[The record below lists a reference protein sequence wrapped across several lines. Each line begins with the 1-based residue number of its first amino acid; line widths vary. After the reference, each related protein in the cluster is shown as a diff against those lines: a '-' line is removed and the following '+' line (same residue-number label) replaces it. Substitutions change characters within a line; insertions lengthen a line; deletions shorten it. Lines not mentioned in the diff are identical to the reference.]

1 MIEIPAYVIISLL
14 SGYLCYVF
22 VPLVNKYCI
31 DHKLFDMPG
40 PRKIHTVPI
49 PRLGGVAMF
58 LAYFLGLIP
67 GFLLLPDLWQ
77 ANIKPLVG
85 IYLGGLIIFILG
97 MVDDIKGVKPPVKLG
112 WEIVACLVVIA
123 FGVRLDVVN
132 IPFYRLVEIG
142 WWGIPLTLV
151 WLVAIT
157 NTVNLIDGLDG
168 LASGVSAVIAVSFLI
183 LSIIM
188 GLPLP
193 SLLAAG
199 VIGVTIAF
207 LKYNYFPASIFM
219 GDSGSLFLGY
229 IFAVTSLFWPKS
241 FATVVMFI
249 PILALGVPIIEV
261 VTTFLR
267 RLFTGQKIYVADR
280 RHIFHFLLDIGIPQK
295 VTVWMFYLVSIQ
307 FALVTFAIAGGDRN
321 ILFVLQTA
329 FIILTAIVISR
340 YLKRGKADGK

>member
-1 MIEIPAYVIISLL
+1 MIDIPAYVIISVL
-14 SGYLCYVF
+14 SGYLCYIF
-22 VPLVNKYCI
+22 VPLVSKYCI
-31 DHKLFDMPG
+31 DHELFDLPG
-40 PRKIHTVPI
+40 PRKIHTSPI
-49 PRLGGVAMF
+49 PRLGGVAIF
-58 LAYFLGLIP
+58 AAYFLGLLP

-77 ANIKPLVG
+77 ANIKPIVG
-85 IYLGGLIIFILG
+85 IYLGGLVIFTLG
-97 MVDDIKGVKPPVKLG
+97 LVDDIKGVRPSLKLG
-112 WEIVACLVVIA
+112 WEIFACLVVIA
-123 FGVRLDVVN
+123 FGVRLEVVN

-168 LASGVSAVIAVSFLI
+168 LAAGVSAIIAVSFLI
-183 LSIIM
+183 LSKIM

-207 LKYNYFPASIFM
+207 LKFNYFPASIFM

-229 IFAVTSLFWPKS
+229 IFAVISLFWPKS

-267 RLFTGQKIYVADR
+267 RLFTGQKFYVADR
-280 RHIFHFLLDIGIPQK
+280 RHIFHFLLDLRIPQK
-295 VTVWMFYLVSIQ
+295 ITVWIFYLVSIQ
-307 FALVTFAIAGGDRN
+307 FALVTFAIAGGERN
-321 ILFVLQTA
+321 ILFMLQIA

-340 YLKRGKADGK
+340 HLRRGRADRK

>member
-1 MIEIPAYVIISLL
+1 MIEIPVYVVISIL
-14 SGYLCYVF
+14 SGYLCYIF
-22 VPLVNKYCI
+22 VPIVKRYCV
-31 DHKLFDMPG
+31 DHELFDMPG
-40 PRKIHTVPI
+40 PRKIHTEPI

-58 LAYFLGLIP
+58 FAYSLGLIP

-77 ANIKPLVG
+77 SNVKPLVG
-85 IYLGGLIIFILG
+85 IYIGGLIIFILG
-97 MVDDIKGVKPPVKLG
+97 VVDDIKGVRPITKLA
-112 WEIVACLVVIA
+112 WEIIACLVVIA

-132 IPFYRLVEIG
+132 IPFYRLVEVG
-142 WWGIPLTLV
+142 WWGIPLTLI

-157 NTVNLIDGLDG
+157 NTVNLIDGIDG
-168 LASGVSAVIAVSFLI
+168 LATGVGAIIAISFLI
-183 LSIIM
+183 LSKIM
-188 GLPLP
+188 ALPLP

-199 VIGVTIAF
+199 IIGVTIAF

-229 IFAVTSLFWPKS
+229 IFAVISLFWPKS

-267 RLFTGQKIYVADR
+267 RLFTRQKIYIADQ
-280 RHIFHFLLDIGIPQK
+280 RHIFHILLDIGISRE
-295 VTVWMFYLVSIQ
+295 VTVWIFYLVSIQ
-307 FALVTFAIAGGDRN
+307 FALITFAITAGNRN
-321 ILFVLQTA
+321 NLFVLQFA

-340 YLKRGKADGK
+340 YLKRGKAGGK